1 MHDILVD
8 AIYLDLGYN
17 HFKEGL
23 GGSSLMMR
31 ELCMGSPTGVA

>member
-31 ELCMGSPTGVA
+31 ELCLGPPMGVA